1 MNVDRNIFL
10 NSIMEVCPNEWV
22 NRSYFIIILGTS
34 FNKTDEDNVSILAPH
49 QSYFDEYPSGT
60 GRVWND

>member
-1 MNVDRNIFL
+1 
-10 NSIMEVCPNEWV
+10 MEVCPNEWV